1 MQTKSTKRYVSM
13 ISLVFL
19 VLFSVLNVWAPV
31 IQAAV
36 MKSPVDEINISR
48 TDGTTSEPYQASD
61 GMKVEVK
68 WSAKEQIKSGDQFT
82 IDMPK
87 EFRKDLMNLSFPLKD
102 AEGKIV
108 GTCDMKNGL
117 LTCTMGDY
125 VDGKNNIKGSLFV
138 EFYFA
143 LEAYDG
149 VEKIPLE
156 FNVDGQ
162 IVNKEVSVSNT
173 TERPKP
179 QPNTDNLLKWG
190 SYNQEDPSIAEW
202 LVYVNA
208 TGTEMQDL
216 KLTDTLGPGHE
227 LITDSVVLEEAV
239 FEDGYA
245 PTNVKPADLSKIK
258 INATK
263 TGFTIEFP
271 DSSKGYILRYKTK
284 ITNPAAKPHKNTV
297 KLEGKNI
304 ETEEKVG
311 QVFVSGGGGTGSG
324 DDNPPSIEKNI
335 VDENGKL
342 VENQQL
348 TQMDQPIQ
356 YQVGTHIPNDPPKY
370 TSMVISDDL
379 EDVLEVLEAKVYD
392 QNGQDITSKGTL
404 TIDKQKSEV
413 TFTFGESFDYKS
425 YEDQIINLN
434 IKAKIK
440 AGADLSSYVDK
451 KIPNKAELHFD
462 DKKLTSKE
470 VTVTPPEPP
479 KDGTVAIHKIDA
491 ENPNK
496 GLTGAEFEVRNS
508 ADKVVAVLKTDENG
522 FSVPQ
527 TLAPGTYKVYEK
539 VAPEGYQ
546 KLTSP
551 VEVTLQAGETKTIE
565 IKNTMQKGQIELKKI
580 DSENGGKAL
589 ANAEFDIVKDGVVVE
604 HIITDKDGK
613 AISKPLA
620 PGKYILKETKAPEGY
635 QLKETEFE
643 VNVTGDGIFPIKV
656 ENAMVD
662 KGNVEIT
669 KVDKENGAVLA
680 GVEFEVQ
687 NEKDKVVR
695 KVVTDKDGK
704 ANVSDL
710 SVGKYKLVETKSL
723 PGYKKLT
730 ESVSFEIKKGM
741 TTVLSLKVENEQLD
755 KGSVEI
761 TKVDKESQKVL
772 EGVVFEVQDE
782 KGKVVTKVTTNK
794 DGKATIS
801 DLSVGKYKLVEK
813 ESLPGYKKLTEPVSF
828 EIKKGMTEVLSIKV
842 ENEQLDKG
850 SVEITKVDK
859 ESQKALK
866 GVVFEVQ
873 DEAGT
878 VVKEL
883 TTDKNG
889 KANVSDLSV
898 GKYKLVEKAGLPGY
912 KKLTEP
918 LSFEITKGMTEVL
931 SLKIENEMVDTGN
944 VEITKIDKDNKA
956 PLAGVTF
963 GVQDEKGNEVKKVTT
978 DKDGKANVSDLP
990 VGKYE
995 LVEVESLPGY
1005 KKLEKPVSFEI
1016 TKGMTKSLTF
1026 TVENEMVDTGNVEI
1040 TKIDKDSKA
1049 PLEGVVFEVRDSK
1062 GKVVKKV
1069 TTDKDGKANV
1079 SDLSIGKY
1087 ELVEVETP
1095 AGYKPLEK
1103 PISFEIEKGRVTA
1116 LQLTVENELVD
1127 TGNVEITKVDKENKD
1142 ALADAVFEIQDE
1154 AGQVIAK
1161 ITTDKKGHAQ
1171 VTNLSVGTY
1180 KLVEVN
1186 APKGYKQLV
1195 DPITFQIEKGMTK
1208 SLALTVENEML
1219 DKGNVEI
1226 TKVDKEGQKALAGV
1240 VFEVQDEAGKVVT
1253 EVTTD
1258 KDGKA
1263 KVSDLSVGKYKLVE
1277 KAGLPGYKKLTEPVS
1292 FEIKKGM
1299 TKVLS
1304 LKVEN
1309 ELLDKGS
1316 VEITKV
1322 DKESGAVLAGVT
1334 FEVQDEKDKV
1344 VTKVTTD
1351 KDGKATISDLS
1362 VGKYKLV
1369 EVESLP
1375 GYKKLAKPVSFE
1387 IKKGMTEVLSLKV
1400 ENEKL
1405 DKGSVEITKVD
1416 KDSQK
1421 VLEGVVFEV
1430 QDEQGKVVTEVT
1442 TDKEGKAKI
1451 SDLSVG
1457 KYKLVEKAGLPGYK
1471 KLTEPVSFEITK
1483 GMTTVLSIKVEN
1495 EQLDKGSVEITK
1507 VDKDSQKVLAGVVFE
1522 VQDEQGKVVTEVTTD
1537 KDGKA
1542 KVSDLSV
1549 GKYKLVEKAGLPG
1562 YKKLTEPVSFEI
1574 TKGMTKVLSLKVENE
1589 LLDKGSVEITKV
1601 DKESGAVLAGVTFE
1615 VQDEKDKVVTKVTTD
1630 KDGKATISDLSVG
1643 KYKLVEVESLPGYK
1657 NLAKSVSF
1665 EIKKG
1670 MTEVLSLKV
1679 ENELVDKGS
1688 VEITKVDKESGA
1700 VLEGVTFEVQD
1711 EKGKVVTKV
1720 TTDKEGKAKI
1730 SDLSV
1735 GKYKLVEKESLPGY
1749 KKLTEPVSFEI
1760 KKGMTE
1766 VLSIKVENEQLDK
1779 GSVEITKVDKDSEKA
1794 LEGVVFEVQDEQGK
1808 VVTEVKTD
1816 KEGKAKI
1823 SDLSVGKY
1831 KLVEKESL
1839 PGYKKL
1845 PEPVSFEIKKGMT
1858 EVLSLKIENEM
1869 VDTGNVEITKIDK
1882 DNKAPLAGVVF
1893 EVQDETGKVV
1903 TKVTTDKKGKANVSD
1918 LSVGKYKLVE
1928 VESLPGY
1935 KKLEK
1940 PVPFEIKKGMTKS
1953 LAFTVENEM
1962 MDTGNVEITK
1972 IDKDSKAPLQGV
1984 VFEVRDSKGKVVTK
1998 VTTDK
2003 DGKANVSD
2011 LSIGKYELVEVETP
2025 AGYKP
2030 LEKPISFEIEKGRVT
2045 ALQLT
2050 VENELVDTGNVEI
2063 TKVDKETKDALA
2075 DAVFE
2080 IQDGAGQVVAKI
2092 TTDKKGHAQVTNL
2105 SVGTYK
2111 LVEVKAPKGYKQLV
2125 DPITFQIEKG
2135 MTKSLALTVENEML
2149 DKGNVEITKVDKD
2162 SQKVLEGVVF
2172 EVQDEQGKV
2181 VTEVKTD
2188 REGKVT
2194 ISDLSVGKYK
2204 LVEKESLP
2212 GYKKLTEPVL
2222 FEIKKGMTEVLSLK
2236 VENELLDKGSVE
2248 ITKVDK
2254 ESGAILA
2261 GVTFEVQDEKGK
2273 VVTKV
2278 TTDQDGKAKISD
2290 LSVGKYKLVEKES
2303 LPGYKKLTEPV
2314 SFEIKKGM
2322 TKVLSL
2328 KVENEL
2334 LDKGSVEITKVDKES
2349 GTVLEG
2355 VTFEVQ
2361 DEKGKVVTEVTTD
2374 KEGKAT
2380 ISDLS
2385 VGKYKLV
2392 EKENLPGYKKLTE
2405 PVSFEITK
2413 GMTTVL
2419 SMKVENEQLDKGSV
2433 EITKVDKDSQKALA
2447 GVVFEVQDE
2456 QGKVVTEVTTDKEG
2470 KATISDL
2477 SVGKYKLVEKENLPG
2492 YKKLTEPVSFEIT
2505 KGMTKVLSLKVENEQ
2520 LDKGSVEIT
2529 KMAAESKNIL
2539 AGAVFEVHDEKGKI
2553 VARVTTDKDGKA
2565 KVSDLSVGNYTLV
2578 EVEAPKGYEKL
2589 TNPIPFEITKGMI
2602 SSVQLEV
2609 LNKLSHLAP
2618 PNPEKPETTDP
2629 EKPEK
2634 PDPEKPEKPD
2644 PEKPGTTDPEKPET
2658 TDPEKPGTT
2667 NPEKPGTT
2675 DPEKPGT
2682 TDPEKPGTT
2691 NPEKPGT
2698 TNPEKPEK
2706 ELPKTGQKMPVEPYM
2721 GALLVMMSFGLL
2733 VLGRKKQG

>member
-1 MQTKSTKRYVSM
+1 MQMKSTKRHISM
-13 ISLVFL
+13 VSLVFL

-36 MKSPVDEINISR
+36 IKNPVDEINISR

-68 WSAKEQIKSGDQFT
+68 WSAKEKIKSGDQFT

-87 EFRKDLMNLSFPLKD
+87 EFRKDLMNMSFPLKD
-102 AEGKIV
+102 AEGKTV
-108 GTCDMKNGL
+108 GTCEMKKGL

-125 VDGKNNIKGSLFV
+125 VEGKNNVKGSLFV
-138 EFYFA
+138 EFYFG

-149 VEKIPLE
+149 VKEIPLE

-162 IVNKEVSVSNT
+162 IVNKEVSVNNT

-179 QPNTDNLLKWG
+179 HPNTDNLLKWG
-190 SYNQEDPSIAEW
+190 SYNQEDPSIADW

-227 LITDSVVLEEAV
+227 LITDSLVLEEAV

-245 PTNVKPADLSKIK
+245 PTNIKPADLSKIK

-304 ETEEKVG
+304 KTEEKVG
-311 QVFVSGGGGTGSG
+311 EVFVSGGGGTGSG

-348 TQMDQPIQ
+348 AQMDQPIQ
-356 YQVGTHIPNDPPKY
+356 YQVGTHIPKNPSNY

-404 TIDKQKSEV
+404 KIDKQKSEV

-425 YEDQIINLN
+425 YEDQVINLS

-440 AGADLSSYVDK
+440 ANADLSSYVDK

-462 DKKLTSKE
+462 DKTLTSKE
-470 VTVTPPEPP
+470 VTVTPPEAP
-479 KDGTVAIHKIDA
+479 KEGTVSIHKIDA

-496 GLTGAEFEVRNS
+496 GLKGAEFEVRNS
-508 ADKVVAVLKTDENG
+508 ANEVVAKLITDENG

-527 TLAPGTYKVYEK
+527 TLAPGTYKIYET

-546 KLTSP
+546 KLKEP

-565 IKNTMQKGQIELKKI
+565 IKNTIQKGQIELKKI
-580 DSENGGKAL
+580 DSENGEKPL

-643 VNVTGDGIFPIKV
+643 VNVTGDGIFPITV
-656 ENAMVD
+656 ENAMTD

-669 KVDKENGAVLA
+669 KVDKENGSALA
-680 GVEFEVQ
+680 DVEFEVQ
-687 NEKDKVVR
+687 NEKGEVVR
-695 KVVTDKDGK
+695 KVTTDKEGK
-704 ANVSDL
+704 ATVSDL

-730 ESVSFEIKKGM
+730 EPVSFEITKGM
-741 TTVLSLKVENEQLD
+741 TKVLSLKVENEQLENGSVEITKVDKDSQKALKGVVFEVRDEKDKVVKEVTTDKEGKATVSDLSVGKYKLVETKSLLGYKKLTEPVSFEITKGMTKVLSLKVENEQLD

-761 TKVDKESQKVL
+761 TKVDKDSQKAL

-782 KGKVVTKVTTNK
+782 NGKVVTEVKTDKN
-794 DGKATIS
+794 GKAKIS

-813 ESLPGYKKLTEPVSF
+813 ESLPGYKQLTEPVSF
-828 EIKKGMTEVLSIKV
+828 EIK
-842 ENEQLDKG
+842 
-850 SVEITKVDK
+850 
-859 ESQKALK
+859 
-866 GVVFEVQ
+866 
-873 DEAGT
+873 
-878 VVKEL
+878 
-883 TTDKNG
+883 
-889 KANVSDLSV
+889 
-898 GKYKLVEKAGLPGY
+898 
-912 KKLTEP
+912 
-918 LSFEITKGMTEVL
+918 KGMTEVL

-956 PLAGVTF
+956 PLAGVVF
-963 GVQDEKGNEVKKVTT
+963 EVQDDKGKVVTKVTT
-978 DKDGKANVSDLP
+978 DKAGKATVADLS
-990 VGKYE
+990 VGKYK

-1005 KKLEKPVSFEI
+1005 KKLEKPVPFEI
-1016 TKGMTKSLTF
+1016 KKGMTKSLAF

-1049 PLEGVVFEVRDSK
+1049 PLENVVFEVRDSK
-1062 GKVVKKV
+1062 GKVVAKV
-1069 TTDKDGKANV
+1069 TTDKEGKANV

-1142 ALADAVFEIQDE
+1142 ALADAVFDIQDE
-1154 AGQVIAK
+1154 AGQVVAK
-1161 ITTDKKGHAQ
+1161 ITTDKKGQAK

-1180 KLVEVN
+1180 KLVEVK

-1195 DPITFQIEKGMTK
+1195 DPIAFQIEKGMTK
-1208 SLALTVENEML
+1208 SLDLTVENEML
-1219 DKGNVEI
+1219 DKGNVEV
-1226 TKVDKEGQKALAGV
+1226 TKVDKDSQKALEGV
-1240 VFEVQDEAGKVVT
+1240 VFEVQDENGKVVT
-1253 EVTTD
+1253 EVKTD
-1258 KDGKA
+1258 KNGKA
-1263 KVSDLSVGKYKLVE
+1263 KISDLSVGKYKLVE
-1277 KAGLPGYKKLTEPVS
+1277 KESLPGYKQLTEPVS

-1322 DKESGAVLAGVT
+1322 DKESGALLEGVT
-1334 FEVQDEKDKV
+1334 FEVQDEKGKV

-1351 KDGKATISDLS
+1351 KEGKAKIADLS

-1400 ENEKL
+1400 ENEL
-1405 DKGSVEITKVD
+1405 VDKGSVEIKKVD

-1421 VLEGVVFEV
+1421 ALEGVVFEV
-1430 QDEQGKVVTEVT
+1430 QDENGKVVTEVK
-1442 TDKEGKAKI
+1442 TDKNGKAKI

-1457 KYKLVEKAGLPGYK
+1457 KYKLVEKESLPGYK
-1471 KLTEPVSFEITK
+1471 QLTEPVSFEIKK
-1483 GMTTVLSIKVEN
+1483 GMTEVLSLKVEN
-1495 EQLDKGSVEITK
+1495 EQLDKGSVEIKK
-1507 VDKDSQKVLAGVVFE
+1507 VDKDSQKALEGVVFE
-1522 VQDEQGKVVTEVTTD
+1522 VQDEKGKVVTKVTTD
-1537 KDGKA
+1537 KEGKA
-1542 KVSDLSV
+1542 NISDLSV
-1549 GKYKLVEKAGLPG
+1549 GSYKLVEVESLPG
-1562 YKKLTEPVSFEI
+1562 YKKLEKPVSFEI

-1589 LLDKGSVEITKV
+1589 LLDKGSAEITKV
-1601 DKESGAVLAGVTFE
+1601 DKESGALLEGVTFE
-1615 VQDEKDKVVTKVTTD
+1615 VQDEKGKVVTKVTTD
-1630 KDGKATISDLSVG
+1630 KEGKAKIADLSVG

-1657 NLAKSVSF
+1657 KLAKPVSF

-1688 VEITKVDKESGA
+1688 VEITKVDKDSQK
-1700 VLEGVTFEVQD
+1700 VLEGVVFEIQD
-1711 EKGKVVTKV
+1711 EAGKVVTKV

-1735 GKYKLVEKESLPGY
+1735 GNYKLVEAENLPGY

-1766 VLSIKVENEQLDK
+1766 VLSLKVENEQLDK
-1779 GSVEITKVDKDSEKA
+1779 GSVEITKVDKDSQKA
-1794 LEGVVFEVQDEQGK
+1794 LKGVVFEVRDEKDK
-1808 VVTEVKTD
+1808 VVKEVTTD
-1816 KEGKAKI
+1816 KEGKATI
-1823 SDLSVGKY
+1823 DDLSVGKY

-1845 PEPVSFEIKKGMT
+1845 IEPVSFEITKGMT

-1869 VDTGNVEITKIDK
+1869 VDTGNIEITKIDK
-1882 DNKAPLAGVVF
+1882 DNKAPLAGVTF
-1893 EVQDETGKVV
+1893 IVQDEKGNEV
-1903 TKVTTDKKGKANVSD
+1903 TKVTTDKEGKASVSD
-1918 LSVGKYKLVE
+1918 LPVGKYELVE

-1940 PVPFEIKKGMTKS
+1940 PVSFEIKKGMTEVLS
-1953 LAFTVENEM
+1953 LKVENEM
-1962 MDTGNVEITK
+1962 VDTGNVEITK
-1972 IDKDSKAPLQGV
+1972 IDKDSKAPLENV
-1984 VFEVRDSKGKVVTK
+1984 VFEVRDSKGKVVAK

-2003 DGKANVSD
+2003 EGKANVSD

-2050 VENELVDTGNVEI
+2050 VENELVDVGNVEI

-2080 IQDGAGQVVAKI
+2080 IQDEAGQVVAKI
-2092 TTDKKGHAQVTNL
+2092 KTDKKGHAQVTNL

-2149 DKGNVEITKVDKD
+2149 DKGNVEV
-2162 SQKVLEGVVF
+2162 
-2172 EVQDEQGKV
+2172 
-2181 VTEVKTD
+2181 
-2188 REGKVT
+2188 
-2194 ISDLSVGKYK
+2194 
-2204 LVEKESLP
+2204 
-2212 GYKKLTEPVL
+2212 
-2222 FEIKKGMTEVLSLK
+2222 
-2236 VENELLDKGSVE
+2236 
-2248 ITKVDK
+2248 
-2254 ESGAILA
+2254 
-2261 GVTFEVQDEKGK
+2261 
-2273 VVTKV
+2273 
-2278 TTDQDGKAKISD
+2278 
-2290 LSVGKYKLVEKES
+2290 
-2303 LPGYKKLTEPV
+2303 
-2314 SFEIKKGM
+2314 
-2322 TKVLSL
+2322 
-2328 KVENEL
+2328 
-2334 LDKGSVEITKVDKES
+2334 
-2349 GTVLEG
+2349 
-2355 VTFEVQ
+2355 
-2361 DEKGKVVTEVTTD
+2361 
-2374 KEGKAT
+2374 
-2380 ISDLS
+2380 
-2385 VGKYKLV
+2385 
-2392 EKENLPGYKKLTE
+2392 
-2405 PVSFEITK
+2405 
-2413 GMTTVL
+2413 
-2419 SMKVENEQLDKGSV
+2419 
-2433 EITKVDKDSQKALA
+2433 TKVDKDSQKALA

-2456 QGKVVTEVTTDKEG
+2456 QGKVVTKVTTDKEG
-2470 KATISDL
+2470 KAKVLDL
-2477 SVGKYKLVEKENLPG
+2477 SVGKYKLVETESLPG
-2492 YKKLTEPVSFEIT
+2492 YKKLTEPVSFEIK
-2505 KGMTKVLSLKVENEQ
+2505 KGMTEVLLLKVENEQ

-2529 KMAAESKNIL
+2529 KMAAESKHVL
-2539 AGAVFEVHDEKGKI
+2539 SGAVFEVHDEQGK
-2553 VARVTTDKDGKA
+2553 VVTKVTTDKEGKA
-2565 KVSDLSVGNYTLV
+2565 KVSDLSVGHYTLV

-2602 SSVQLEV
+2602 SPVQLEV
-2609 LNKLSHLAP
+2609 LNKLTSLAP
-2618 PNPEKPETTDP
+2618 PGPEKPETTDP
-2629 EKPEK
+2629 EKPETT
-2634 PDPEKPEKPD
+2634 DPEKPETMD
-2644 PEKPGTTDPEKPET
+2644 PEKPETTNPEKPETTDPEKPET

-2667 NPEKPGTT
+2667 NPEKPETT
-2675 DPEKPGT
+2675 D
-2682 TDPEKPGTT
+2682 
-2691 NPEKPGT
+2691 
-2698 TNPEKPEK
+2698 PEKPEK

-2721 GALLVMMSFGLL
+2721 GALLIMMSFGLL
-2733 VLGRKKQG
+2733 VLGRKQQR